1 MRQANLERA
10 FVESFTFPKIWKL
23 FRNFVLDFLS
33 ETFPSV
39 AKWRIQKASEYRQL
53 GLSAYSAKDK
63 VLSMSFLQQALE
75 YAPRD
80 PGLCCDVAQVF
91 YETGQYFEAEDHFR
105 QALRYDHSNLR
116 ALKGLGHTLQAV
128 HRFSEA
134 ISIYVRYAELNDN
147 DADVHFNLGLA
158 MHDSGDP
165 VGALRSYG
173 RAAEL
178 APDNPHILVV
188 WAQALYSAGKIDQA
202 LANLRRALVLKPRDS
217 ELYRLIGL
225 ALEANGDID
234 EAFTSYKEALGI
246 DGQNARAHLDFSTM
260 LDKIGKHEE
269 AVEHATNALRAYEEA
284 GNKTG
289 VAAAYWNLGWF
300 YFHLREYEKSAEASK
315 NAVAINGKLLGARFN
330 LGLALLYLGHRQ
342 EAMEQ
347 YEVGAENISSAS
359 ELKYWAMD
367 DLIEALESPSPP
379 AGGNEILSILRRR
392 YEKLK
397 EVRSKTV
404 GAIYARS

>member
-1 MRQANLERA
+1 MRQANLEPA
-10 FVESFTFPKIWKL
+10 FVESFLKIWKH
-23 FRNFVLDFLS
+23 FRNFVLDLLS
-33 ETFPSV
+33 DTFPSV
-39 AKWRIQKASEYRQL
+39 AKWRIQKAYEYRQL
-53 GLSAYSAKDK
+53 GLGAYSAKDK
-63 VLSMSFLQQALE
+63 VLSMSYLQQALE

-80 PGLCCDVAQVF
+80 PGFCCDVAQVF
-91 YETGQYFEAEDHFR
+91 YEIGQYSTAEEYFR

-134 ISIYVRYAELNDN
+134 ISIYVRYLELNDK
-147 DADVHFNLGLA
+147 DAVVHFNLGLA
-158 MHDSGDP
+158 MHDSGDST
-165 VGALRSYG
+165 GALRSYG

-188 WAQALYSAGKIDQA
+188 WAQALYLAGKIDQA
-202 LANLRRALVLKPRDS
+202 LANLRRALALKPRDS

-225 ALEANGDID
+225 ALEANGDVD

-260 LDKIGKHEE
+260 LDKMGKQEE

-300 YFHLREYEKSAEASK
+300 YFHLREFEKSADASK
-315 NAVAINGKLLGARFN
+315 NAVTINGKLLGAQFN
-330 LGLALLYLGHRQ
+330 LGLALLYLGRQQ
-342 EAMEQ
+342 EAREQ
-347 YEVGAENISSAS
+347 YEVGAESISSAS
-359 ELKYWAMD
+359 ELKYWAID
-367 DLIEALESPSPP
+367 DLMEALESPSPP
-379 AGGNEILSILRRR
+379 SGGSEILSMLRRR
-392 YEKLK
+392 HEKLK

-404 GAIYARS
+404 SAIYAGS